1 MTNLTFAISPDVR
14 KEMKRHAN
22 IKWSEVVRRAIEA
35 ELARLHLLD
44 RLLESSELKQEDA
57 VNLGREIRRKAAG
70 RSRSA

>member
-1 MTNLTFAISPDVR
+1 MTNLTFAVSAEVR

-44 RLLESSELKQEDA
+44 RLLESSQLKEEDA
-57 VNLGREIRRKAAG
+57 VKMGREIRRKAAE
-70 RSRSA
+70 RSRNA

>member
-1 MTNLTFAISPDVR
+1 MANLTFAVSANVR

-57 VNLGREIRRKAAG
+57 VKMGREIRRKAAD
-70 RSRSA
+70 RSRNA

>member
-1 MTNLTFAISPDVR
+1 MTNLTFAVSADVR

-44 RLLESSELKQEDA
+44 RLLESSALMQEDA
-57 VNLGREIRRKAAG
+57 VKLGRDIRRKAAD
-70 RSRSA
+70 RSRRA